1 METNRE
7 ADLYT
12 PKEALKP
19 KGDMYA
25 QITQIGDSIQEKLVE
40 FRRDF
45 HKHPETAWLEMR
57 TSAIIAEELTRLGY
71 KVLTGKAVCREGSRL
86 SVPGNDILE
95 EHYRRVKAEA
105 TIERKMDGGNE
116 DGMPG
121 YIDYLN
127 AEMAEGYT
135 GVVGIL
141 DCGEGPVAALRFDID
156 ALPMEEDTSEK
167 HRPAREGFASAN
179 HGMMHACGHDCH
191 AAIGLGTARILASV
205 RGQLHGTVKLL
216 FQPG

>member
-57 TSAIIAEELTRLGY
+57 T
-71 KVLTGKAVCREGSRL
+71 
-86 SVPGNDILE
+86 
-95 EHYRRVKAEA
+95 
-105 TIERKMDGGNE
+105 
-116 DGMPG
+116 
-121 YIDYLN
+121 
-127 AEMAEGYT
+127 
-135 GVVGIL
+135 
-141 DCGEGPVAALRFDID
+141 
-156 ALPMEEDTSEK
+156 
-167 HRPAREGFASAN
+167 
-179 HGMMHACGHDCH
+179 
-191 AAIGLGTARILASV
+191 
-205 RGQLHGTVKLL
+205 
-216 FQPG
+216 